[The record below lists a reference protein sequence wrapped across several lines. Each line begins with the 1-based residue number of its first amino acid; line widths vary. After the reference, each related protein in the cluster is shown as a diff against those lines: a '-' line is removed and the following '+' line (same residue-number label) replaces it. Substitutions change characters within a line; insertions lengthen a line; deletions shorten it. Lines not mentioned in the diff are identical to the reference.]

1 MQIAL
6 DAGGLCANQGY
17 GNYIFSINLLR
28 ALAKLDQT
36 NTYTAYTF
44 CNQAPFQNKTFI
56 YKKFFPKFGFM
67 KVRVSFEELFHR
79 KDILLALNQAIP
91 LISKSKIIAFS
102 HGVSF
107 IHYPDL
113 YKSDFTRL
121 KNQLDD
127 YLKKSHIIVTSSTKV
142 KDDLYQYYPT
152 LKNRV
157 FTLLPGI
164 PYDFE
169 SHQARKRKRY
179 LLFVGMN
186 HQIKNVDSIVKLFFE
201 IKKQARFK
209 DYLLYLVG
217 EFEEFS
223 SKDVRI
229 FPKISRLKLKRL
241 YQETSVYISM
251 SHYESFNFPVLEALS
266 QNCPV
271 VARDTAVIPEMRKF
285 VYLGKNKR
293 EVFKKIVMLNS
304 IQHPNKIPKLVRDD
318 AELKKIFSWEKYV
331 SRLRTLYNE
340 L

>member
-6 DAGGLCANQGY
+6 DAGGLCASQGY
-17 GNYIFSINLLR
+17 GNYIFSINILR

-44 CNQAPFQNKTFI
+44 CNQAPFQNKIFI

-169 SHQARKRKRY
+169 SHQARKRKKY

-186 HQIKNVDSIVKLFFE
+186 HPIKNVDSIVKLFFE

-229 FPKISRLKLKRL
+229 FPKISRQKLKRL
-241 YQETSVYISM
+241 YQEASVYISM
-251 SHYESFNFPVLEALS
+251 SHYESFNFPILEALS

-271 VARDTAVIPEMRKF
+271 VTRDTAVIPEMKPYVNDCKSEKDCF
-285 VYLGKNKR
+285 KVLYNVCSKNYKNQN
-293 EVFKKIVMLNS
+293 I
-304 IQHPNKIPKLVRDD
+304 H
-318 AELKKIFSWEKYV
+318 ELKSLFSWEKYV